1 MQRSRKIPG
10 AWVVA
15 TGGYLNAFDT
25 HTPRVMVFQVP
36 GSSFALEL
44 LRNPQ
49 QYSYESWS
57 YGFAWPVGADGR
69 RLLLRKL
76 RGVYWS
82 DPEKWQR
89 ILQEN
94 NLYRRDLFTLATVQ
108 VSQTPLG
115 VDHPLDYWHPK
126 KQKTIAL

>member
-1 MQRSRKIPG
+1 MSLCPVRAIS
-10 AWVVA
+10 
-15 TGGYLNAFDT
+15 NALDGLSLRFL
-25 HTPRVMVFQVP
+25 VFQVP

-49 QYSYESWS
+49 QYSYDSWA

-82 DPEKWQR
+82 NPEKWQR

-108 VSQTPLG
+108 VGPTPVG
-115 VDHPLDYWHPK
+115 VENPNAFWHLRIHTNADALK
-126 KQKTIAL
+126 KTAVRL

>member
-1 MQRSRKIPG
+1 MILWCTLVGLSS
-10 AWVVA
+10 
-15 TGGYLNAFDT
+15 
-25 HTPRVMVFQVP
+25 QVS

-49 QYSYESWS
+49 QYSYESWA

-82 DPEKWQR
+82 NPEKWQR
-89 ILQEN
+89 VLQEN

-108 VSQTPLG
+108 VRSSSH
-115 VDHPLDYWHPK
+115 V
-126 KQKTIAL
+126 ALVC